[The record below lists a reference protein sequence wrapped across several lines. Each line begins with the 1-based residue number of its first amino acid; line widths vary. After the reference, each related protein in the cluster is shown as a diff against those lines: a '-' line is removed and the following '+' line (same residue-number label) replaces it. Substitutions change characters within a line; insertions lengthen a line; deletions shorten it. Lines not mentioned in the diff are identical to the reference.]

1 MVNYTAFLALRRLRG
16 IMCVELYN
24 EKKGKQQG
32 KESLSWI
39 LPKKP
44 RKKHNEDH
52 LEEYGYS
59 KKLLTWRSF

>member
-32 KESLSWI
+32 NN
-39 LPKKP
+39 KKGELVMDITE
-44 RKKHNEDH
+44 KATEK
-52 LEEYGYS
+52 
-59 KKLLTWRSF
+59 TQ